1 MVGTVI
7 IGDGVNKTTIDWT
20 TKKLLVE
27 KFGNIETGDLKFD
40 YTKVEAQGNT

>member
-1 MVGTVI
+1 MEGTVY

-27 KFGNIETGDLKFD
+27 KFGNIETGNLKFE
-40 YTKVEAQGNT
+40 YNQITA